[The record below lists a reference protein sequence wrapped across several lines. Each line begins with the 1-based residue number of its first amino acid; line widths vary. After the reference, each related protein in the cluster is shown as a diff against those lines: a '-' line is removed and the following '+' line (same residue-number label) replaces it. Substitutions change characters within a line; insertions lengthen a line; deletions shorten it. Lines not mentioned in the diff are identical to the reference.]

1 MMNKRQSKSM
11 FYLSIIVSGSI
22 FVQMG
27 LYLISL
33 ISGSNLRFNI
43 FEVCHNT
50 LKLIGL
56 TSLTYAVDILVI
68 GTFIFALY
76 KISTQIIQ
84 TVKMRRR
91 LQQYNSES
99 LTNRF
104 NNEYKYNGKKF
115 MIISYPVPVAIT
127 IGFLSPKI
135 ILSTGLLNLLSEK
148 ELEAVIYHET
158 YHLDNH
164 DPLKIFLLSISSIT
178 LPYIPI
184 LKWLNE
190 KYRVVQEVMADELA
204 IENQETSLHIG
215 SALLKMVKVGKLET
229 KSLAYASFAE
239 TSVNYRIEYLLNP
252 LKNNEIKVPVSV
264 AMWSVFVFSL
274 ISIFFI
280 YALA

>member
-11 FYLSIIVSGSI
+11 FYVSILISGSI

-43 FEVCHNT
+43 FEVCHTT

-56 TSLTYAVDILVI
+56 TSLTYAVDILVV
-68 GTFIFALY
+68 GTFLFALW
-76 KISTQIIQ
+76 KITTQVIQ
-84 TVKMRRR
+84 TIKMRSR
-91 LQQYNSES
+91 LQQYNNES
-99 LTNRF
+99 LTKKF
-104 NNEYKYNGKKF
+104 NDEYRNKQKEF

-135 ILSTGLLNLLSEK
+135 VLSTGLLNLLSEE

-158 YHLDNH
+158 YHLNNH
-164 DPLKIFLLSISSIT
+164 DPLKIFLLSIGSIT

-204 IENQETSLHIG
+204 IEKQETSLHIG
-215 SALLKMVKVGKLET
+215 SALLKMLKVGKLET
-229 KSLAYASFAE
+229 KSFAYASFAE
-239 TSVNYRIEYLLNP
+239 TSVNYRIEYILNP
-252 LKNNEIKVPVSV
+252 IKNNQIKIPVTIT
-264 AMWSVFVFSL
+264 MWSILVFCL

>member
-1 MMNKRQSKSM
+1 MNKRQPKSM
-11 FYLSIIVSGSI
+11 FFLSILISGSI

-33 ISGSNLRFNI
+33 VSGSNLRFNI
-43 FEVCHNT
+43 FEVCHST

-68 GTFIFALY
+68 GTFIFALW
-76 KISTQIIQ
+76 KISTQVIQ
-84 TVKMRRR
+84 TIKMRRR

-99 LTNRF
+99 LTKKF
-104 NNEYKYNGKKF
+104 NEQYTSNDKEF

-135 ILSTGLLNLLSEK
+135 VLSTSLLNLLTEE
-148 ELEAVIYHET
+148 ELEAVIYHEM
-158 YHLDNH
+158 YHLKNH

-184 LKWLNE
+184 LKWFNE
-190 KYRVVQEVMADELA
+190 KYRVIQEVMADELA
-204 IENQETSLHIG
+204 IEKQESAVHIG
-215 SALLKMVKVGKLET
+215 SALLKMLKVGKLET
-229 KSLAYASFAE
+229 KSFAYASFAE
-239 TSVNYRIEYLLNP
+239 TSVNYRIEYILNP
-252 LKNNEIKVPVSV
+252 LKNNQIKVPVTIT
-264 AMWSVFVFSL
+264 MWSILVFSL

>member
-1 MMNKRQSKSM
+1 MSKRQSKSM
-11 FYLSIIVSGSI
+11 FTLSILISGSI

-27 LYLISL
+27 IYLISL

-68 GTFIFALY
+68 GTFLFALW

-91 LQQYNSES
+91 LQQYSCES
-99 LTNRF
+99 LTKEFNDQFKNR
-104 NNEYKYNGKKF
+104 KKEF
-115 MIISYPVPVAIT
+115 IIISYPVPVAIT
-127 IGFLSPKI
+127 MGFISPKI
-135 ILSTGLLNLLSEK
+135 VLSTGLLNLLSEE

-158 YHLDNH
+158 YHLNNH
-164 DPLKIFLLSISSIT
+164 DPLKIFLLSINSVT

-184 LKWLNE
+184 LKWFNE
-190 KYRVVQEVMADELA
+190 KYRVIQEVMADELA
-204 IENQETSLHIG
+204 IEKQETALHIG
-215 SALLKMVKVGKLET
+215 SALMKMLKVGKLET
-229 KSLAYASFAE
+229 KSFAYASFAE
-239 TSVNYRIEYLLNP
+239 TSVNYRIEHILNP
-252 LKNNEIKVPVSV
+252 LKNTHIKVPVIIT
-264 AMWSVFVFSL
+264 MWSILVFSL